1 MIKKNLKLILIV
13 IGVTILIE
21 LLVLI
26 VAAEIDNYKY
36 SHSDDDMTEADKYYY
51 DNRDKVNL
59 EMGKYVESKDYLLSD
74 GNILVEVIN
83 KNDFA
88 GTGKIYIEFFDE
100 NNESITM
107 QDNYFDYVAPGK
119 NTYVEINVSDELKKL
134 YKTYK
139 VKVVLSYNSSHNDY
153 YSEDQVKLLSFNPAS
168 GEITFKNNTNKKLES
183 VEWGLLYYDEN
194 GNIINYSSEYVFD
207 VRKGKTVKEKT
218 YLKDDKFSK
227 IDVILLGAYSWG

>member
-13 IGVTILIE
+13 IGVTILVE
-21 LLVLI
+21 LLI
-26 VAAEIDNYKY
+26 VIIAAEIDNYKY
-36 SHSDDDMTEADKYYY
+36 SHSDDKVTDADKYYY

-83 KNDFA
+83 RNDFA

-107 QDNYFDYVAPGK
+107 QDNYFSYVGSGK
-119 NTYVEINVSDELKKL
+119 KTYVEINVSDELKKL

-139 VKVVLSYNSSHNDY
+139 VKVVLTYNSSHNDY
-153 YSEDQVKLLSFNPAS
+153 YGEDKIKVVSFNEATGS
-168 GEITFKNNTNKKLES
+168 ITLKNNTNKKLES
-183 VEWGLLYYDEN
+183 IKWGLLYYDEN
-194 GNIINYSSEYVFD
+194 GKIINYSDDYTFD
-207 VRKGKTVKEKT
+207 VKKNKTVKERT
-218 YLKDDKFSK
+218 YLKEGKYSK
-227 IDVILLGAYSWG
+227 IEVVILEAYN